1 MSKLLSGLL
10 SLGRKDTGALM
21 DYDDAKTRAA
31 DPNVGV
37 RRKIA
42 RRANVQPEILYYLAN
57 DADASVRGEIAANP
71 STPVQADEIL
81 CRDGD
86 ENVRCRIAEKIA
98 RIAPQMSSSE
108 RDRAG
113 DMVTGIL
120 ETLARDEAAR
130 IRRALANELKSAKGI
145 SPSVIEQLARDH
157 DAADCAPVLRNSPL
171 LSEEFL
177 VELIESGPVRE
188 ALHAIS
194 GRPSLGE
201 TVADAIVATD
211 EHDVIT
217 TLLSNESAQI
227 REETLDRLVDGA
239 ADIDDWHA
247 PLVARPALSARAATS
262 LSRFVTE
269 ALLEKLVARKD
280 LDPAVV
286 EAIGEGVRKR
296 LGDGADPDTL
306 PEDGESAADK
316 ARRLFAEKKLDEVTV
331 KTAML
336 RGERQFVIEVVTV
349 LSDIDSAAVRKA
361 FSLASGKGVAAMAWK
376 AGLSADLAHQLQ
388 LRLAKVAPSEAVKP
402 AGGGY
407 SMSER
412 DMDWQIEFFG
422 G

>member
-21 DYDDAKTRAA
+21 DYDDAKSRAA
-31 DPNVGV
+31 DSNVGV

-42 RRANVQPEILYYLAN
+42 KRANVQPEILYYLAN
-57 DADASVRGEIAANP
+57 DEDPSVRGEIAANP

-81 CRDGD
+81 SRDGD
-86 ENVRCRIAEKIA
+86 EKVRCRIAEKIA

-113 DMVTGIL
+113 DIVTGIL
-120 ETLARDEAAR
+120 ETLAKDEAAK
-130 IRRALANELKSAKGI
+130 IRQSLANELKSAKGI

-157 DAADCAPVLRNSPL
+157 DEAVCAPVLRNSPL

-177 VELIESGPVRE
+177 VELVESGPVRA

-194 GRPSLGE
+194 ERPSLGAE
-201 TVADAIVATD
+201 VADAIVATD
-211 EHDVIT
+211 ERDVIT

-239 ADIDDWHA
+239 ADVDEWHA
-247 PLVARPALSARAATS
+247 PLVSRPTLSARAATS

-269 ALLEKLVARKD
+269 ALLEKLVARED
-280 LDPAVV
+280 LDPDVV
-286 EAIGEGVRKR
+286 ESIGEGVRKR
-296 LGDGADPDTL
+296 LGTDPAAE
-306 PEDGESAADK
+306 PEDAESASEK
-316 ARRLFAEKKLDEVTV
+316 VHRLFAEKKLDETAV

-336 RGERQFVIEVVTV
+336 RGERQFVIEAVAV
-349 LSDIDSAAVRKA
+349 LSEIDGAAVRKA
-361 FSLASGKGVAAMAWK
+361 FSLASAKGVAAMAWK

-388 LRLAKVAPSEAVKP
+388 LRLAKVPPSEAIKP
-402 AGGGY
+402 SGGRY
-407 SMSER
+407 SLPEKEL
-412 DMDWQIEFFG
+412 DWQIEFFG

>member
-31 DPNVGV
+31 DSNVGV

-42 RRANVQPEILYYLAN
+42 KRANVQPEILYYLAN
-57 DADASVRGEIAANP
+57 DIDPSVRGEIAANP

-81 CRDGD
+81 SRDGD
-86 ENVRCRIAEKIA
+86 ENIRCTIAEKIA

-113 DMVTGIL
+113 DIVTDIL
-120 ETLARDEAAR
+120 ETLAKDEASKV
-130 IRRALANELKSAKGI
+130 RRALSNELKGAKGI

-157 DAADCAPVLRNSPL
+157 DEAVCAPVLRDSPL

-177 VELIESGPVRE
+177 IELIESGPVRE

-194 GRPSLGE
+194 ERPSLGAD
-201 TVADAIVATD
+201 VADAIVATD
-211 EHDVIT
+211 ERDVIT
-217 TLLSNESAQI
+217 TLLSNKSAQI

-247 PLVARPALSARAATS
+247 PLVSRPALSARAATS

-269 ALLEKLVARKD
+269 ALLEELVARQD

-286 EAIGEGVRKR
+286 ESIGAGVRRR
-296 LGDGADPDTL
+296 LDDGAVAGAE
-306 PEDGESAADK
+306 PEDRESATDRV
-316 ARRLFAEKKLDEVTV
+316 RRLFAEKKLDEAAV

-336 RGERQFVIEVVTV
+336 RGDRPFVIEAVTV
-349 LSDIDSAAVRKA
+349 LSDIDGAAVRKA
-361 FSLASGKGVAAMAWK
+361 FSLSSGKGVAAMAWK

-388 LRLAKVAPSEAVKP
+388 LRLAKVPPSEAVKP

-407 SMSER
+407 SMS
-412 DMDWQIEFFG
+412 DKDLDWQIEFFG